1 MSAAPKSTGAS
12 AETVAADFLEKL
24 RPGGPWVLT
33 AIKPDGPTETITA
46 LDASA
51 VCDFIRAND
60 GRRNIYYS
68 VNPTRKTMRSKA
80 SKLDIA
86 AIEYL
91 LADLDPKDDETPEAA
106 KARYLGRL
114 EVSEPAPTAIVDSGN
129 GVQALW
135 RLAEPIKLAEPV
147 TVKDEKGKPKKVFPA
162 EIAATIADA
171 EARTAALMERLG
183 SVAGT
188 QNIDRILRLPGTT
201 NLPNAKKAKAGRV
214 ACQTKLIRFNGATC
228 TLDAFPP
235 AAAAP
240 HVRQPKGAAGLPPDT
255 LPIVDVETVDLSA
268 LDDET
273 SARLRALIKTGTAPG
288 LRHESRSETVLHVV
302 CELIRADVSDAII
315 LALALDRRYRIS
327 DHIYDQEYP
336 QRYAARQLT
345 RALEMQPRPGPI
357 VSDDDH
363 RARAVAV
370 RKLCRPHLLY
380 YREDYLDFEDGAYR
394 IVADHVIE
402 TNTRNFLDRAR
413 ARRPS
418 SRRKDAVLRV
428 VSFLP
433 DIAAIRETLAAL
445 RAVAHLDPLVEMPC
459 WLDGREGPPPCELIA
474 FPNGLLDLRDRKLHP
489 VDAAFF
495 TTAALGF
502 DYQPPGEEPK
512 TWLKFLDEIFD
523 GDKKQ
528 IDMLQEVFGYLLT
541 GEVSLEKAFLF
552 LGPARSGKGTILG
565 MLRNLLASTAVAG
578 PTLHSLSTNFGLAP
592 LIGKQLAII
601 DDLRV
606 GTRAEQSAL
615 IENVLKITGRGLFTI
630 DRKFKDSWSGTL
642 PVKLVLISN
651 LMPKLG
657 DDSGAI
663 ASRFIIL
670 VTRVSFFDREDPR
683 LLENKLLPELG
694 GVLHWSLDGLR
705 RLRKRGHFDETTV
718 SREARERLAN
728 LGSSAMAF
736 IAEECELGADY
747 HATKDA
753 LYEAW
758 KLYAEANDVYPG
770 TKEKFCEALYAAT
783 GGRVRHGKP
792 ISRGKQVPSCMGI
805 RLVPN
810 AAVALREEREKR
822 DEARAAKFI

>member
-1 MSAAPKSTGAS
+1 MTETPKST
-12 AETVAADFLEKL
+12 ETVAVDFLEWL

-33 AIKPDGPTETITA
+33 AIIPDGKTVTITA
-46 LDASA
+46 RNADE
-51 VCDFIRAND
+51 VRRFVRAND
-60 GRRNIYYS
+60 GKKNIYYS
-68 VNPTRKTMRSKA
+68 VNPTRTAMTRKA
-80 SKLDIA
+80 SKVDIA

-91 LADLDPKDDETPEAA
+91 LSDLDPRDGETTEAA
-106 KARYLGRL
+106 KARYLAAL
-114 EVSEPAPTAIVDSGN
+114 ETHEPTATAIVDSGN
-129 GVQALW
+129 GTQRLW
-135 RLAEPIKLAEPV
+135 RLAKRIELPEPV
-147 TVKDEKGKPKKVFPA
+147 TIKNAKGEKERRLVP
-162 EIAATIADA
+162 EAAAIIADV
-171 EARTAALMERLG
+171 EARSAALMVRLG
-183 SVAGT
+183 GTAGT

-201 NLPNAKKAKAGRV
+201 NLPNRKKVKAGRV
-214 ACQTKLIRFNGATC
+214 ACPTRLIRFNCATC
-228 TLDAFPP
+228 SLDAFPP
-235 AAAAP
+235 VAAP
-240 HVRQPKGAAGLPPDT
+240 QARQPKKAASLPPDP
-255 LPIVDVETVDLSA
+255 LPVVDVETIDLSV
-268 LDDET
+268 LDDEAST
-273 SARLRALIKTGTAPG
+273 RLRTLIKTGTAPDLHHG
-288 LRHESRSETVLHVV
+288 SRSETVLHVV

-315 LALALDRRYRIS
+315 LALVLDRRYRIS

-357 VSDDDH
+357 VSDEDH